1 MLIRD
6 IPIFDDLG
14 SYVHPILGW
23 FTVQY
28 PIVGIGFIIYQVME
42 TEPRANTTGDFI
54 EFNIGVL
61 AKLLLS

>member
-1 MLIRD
+1 MYILFWNGSQLN
-6 IPIFDDLG
+6 PI
-14 SYVHPILGW
+14 I
-23 FTVQY
+23 
-28 PIVGIGFIIYQVME
+28 GIGFIIYQVME